1 MFTFKLALSDTE
13 PALGFCLGIIWR
25 QWDKTINDLGKI
37 LSSPLLVFPELK
49 ENVLNYRFC
58 QKLKSLENGEF
69 NLNIILTLPLTHEP
83 NLPLNKWSL
92 II

>member
-25 QWDKTINDLGKI
+25 QWDKAINDLGKI

-49 ENVLNYRFC
+49 ENVLNY
-58 QKLKSLENGEF
+58 
-69 NLNIILTLPLTHEP
+69 
-83 NLPLNKWSL
+83 
-92 II
+92 